1 MPLRQGS
8 KPGGVEENVRKT
20 KAGHR
25 AAAAATGGTSNLT
38 HRRGTFIG
46 LWWSRKLFDAQA
58 WCFATR
64 EAVANPSGNSRE
76 PPVTPRTSS
85 LTHRRGAFIAFG

>member
-1 MPLRQGS
+1 M
-8 KPGGVEENVRKT
+8 KT

-46 LWWSRKLFDAQA
+46 LWWSRRLFDAQA
-58 WCFATR
+58 WRFATR
-64 EAVANPSGNSRE
+64 EAVAKQSGNGRG
-76 PPVTPRTSS
+76 PPVTPQEEHFDAQAWRFD
-85 LTHRRGAFIAFG
+85 RIWVIAEAV